1 MTDLPPTLTS
11 LSSAVGTQEAPF
23 NRVARVVR
31 ERLWWF
37 LLTATLTVV
46 VVFVMVKRQ
55 TPIYRAT
62 AIVMV
67 DTNAPRVLSPDL
79 EVAPLGSTG
88 YGQQRGFYTAQRQI
102 LQSRDLAAI
111 VVNRLGLSRDERFLA
126 LNRPGKQLTRAQKD
140 AIMATADVVG
150 MMAGRVMVESSDDS
164 GVLRVSVEDSD
175 PDMARDLVNA
185 VVKAYRD
192 RNIDVKKR
200 VVKEASSDLNAIFK
214 RLESEKDN
222 SLMALYNFEKEHD
235 FSDTRRNMVNEQI
248 LALSRSLRD
257 VHVIRLR
264 AQQEMTQLRKF
275 KGNRDIFSASA
286 PGLIRD
292 GLVGELKRRYLELS
306 VKRKELATAYLPDH
320 PRVQA
325 IDQQMEQLITLALRH
340 ASALAD
346 AAATQYQNAS
356 AEEADLER
364 QLEAARAQDAEIRLA
379 KIEHDKLQVRLD
391 EDKLFYDKVAKR
403 ITEADIT
410 RDIGVN
416 NVNVLDL
423 AVTPKAPVR
432 PNVQTGLALGGLLA
446 LLLGLGTAFLV
457 DMLDSRIRGREDIEQ
472 QLGVPYLGAIPMFE
486 PGDPDEGIPVPE
498 DRLDLYVHFR
508 PNSRAAE
515 AARSVRTNLLFM
527 RPDKPIRSLLVTSA
541 SAREGKSSTS
551 TTLAVTLAA
560 TSGNV
565 ILIDTDLR
573 KPRLHRLFGLPGGEG
588 GLTSYL
594 VSHRP
599 IEDFVCKTEV
609 PGLDFLPCGPVP
621 PNPSELLHAQRFK
634 TLVEEVTAKYEF
646 VVFDSSPGTLVTDPL
661 VLASMV
667 DGVVVVAHSQGA
679 RRDQLKQFLTGL
691 RAVNAAILGV
701 VQSRVALGSGTY
713 GYYYAKGYRRGAYRY
728 QYRYQRDPNK
738 ETDVGDAPPSDQ
750 S

>member
-1 MTDLPPTLTS
+1 MAEMLPTLPS
-11 LSSAVGTQEAPF
+11 RSGDGSSEQPL
-23 NRVARVVR
+23 NRVVRVVR

-37 LLTATLTVV
+37 LLTAILTMV
-46 VVFVMVKRQ
+46 VVFVVVKRQ
-55 TPIYRAT
+55 TPIFRAT

-79 EVAPLGSTG
+79 EVAPLGSSG
-88 YGQQRGFYTAQRQI
+88 FGQQRGFYQAQRQI

-111 VVNRLGLSRDERFLA
+111 VVNRLGLSRDERFLS
-126 LNRPGKQLTRAQKD
+126 LNRRDKPLTRAQKD
-140 AIMATADVVG
+140 AVMATADVVG
-150 MMAGRVMVESSDDS
+150 MMAGRVVVEAADDS
-164 GVLRVSVEDSD
+164 GVLRVSIEDAD
-175 PDMARDLVNA
+175 ADMARDLANA

-200 VVKEASSDLNAIFK
+200 VVKEATSDLNAIFK
-214 RLESEKDN
+214 RLEGDKDT
-222 SLMALYNFEKEHD
+222 SLMALYSFEKDHD
-235 FSDTRRNMVNEQI
+235 FSEARRTMVNEQI
-248 LALSRSLRD
+248 LALSRSLRE
-257 VHVIRLR
+257 VHMLRLR
-264 AQQEMTQLRKF
+264 AQQEMNQLRKF
-275 KGNRDIFSASA
+275 KGTRDIFMASA
-286 PGLIRD
+286 PGLMRD
-292 GLVGELKRRYLELS
+292 GLVGELKRRYLDLS
-306 VKRKELATAYLPDH
+306 VRRKELATSYLPDH
-320 PRVQA
+320 PKLQA
-325 IDQQMEQLITLALRH
+325 VDQQMEQLITLATRH
-340 ASALAD
+340 VAALAD
-346 AAATQYQNAS
+346 SATTQYQNAS
-356 AEEADLER
+356 AEETDLER
-364 QLEAARAQDAEIRLA
+364 QLEAGRAQDAEIRLA

-391 EDKLFYDKVAKR
+391 EDKMFYDKVAKR

-432 PNVQTGLALGGLLA
+432 PNVQSGLALGGVLA
-446 LLLGLGTAFLV
+446 LLLGLGAAFLV
-457 DMLDSRIRGREDIEQ
+457 DLLDNRIRTREDVEQ
-472 QLGVPYLGAIPMFE
+472 VLGVPYLGAIPMFE
-486 PGDPDEGIPVPE
+486 PGDPGEGIPVPE

-541 SAREGKSSTS
+541 SAREGKTSTS

-560 TSGNV
+560 TSGNAL
-565 ILIDTDLR
+565 LIDTDLR
-573 KPRLHRLFGLPGGEG
+573 KPRLHRLFGLAGGEG

-599 IEDFVCKTEV
+599 IEDFVVHTEV

-634 TLVEEVTAKYEF
+634 TLVEEVNAKYDF

-679 RRDQLKQFLTGL
+679 RRDQLKSFLAGL
-691 RAVNAAILGV
+691 RAVNASILGV
-701 VQSRVALGSGTY
+701 VQSRVAQNAGGY
-713 GYYYAKGYRRGAYRY
+713 GYYYAKGYRRGGYRY

-738 ETDVGDAPPSDQ
+738 ADDVGDEPPGSN

>member
-1 MTDLPPTLTS
+1 MADLPLTLPS
-11 LSSAVGTQEAPF
+11 NGSSFGSPEAPF
-23 NRVARVVR
+23 NRVVRVVR

-46 VVFVMVKRQ
+46 VVFVVVKRQ

-79 EVAPLGSTG
+79 EVAPLGSNG
-88 YGQQRGFYTAQRQI
+88 YGQQRGFYAAQRQI

-150 MMAGRVMVESSDDS
+150 MMASRVVVESSDDS

-175 PDMARDLVNA
+175 ADMARDLVNA

-214 RLESEKDN
+214 RLEGEKDN
-222 SLMALYNFEKEHD
+222 SLMALYNFEKDHD

-275 KGNRDIFSASA
+275 KGNRDIFLASA
-286 PGLIRD
+286 PGLMRD

-306 VKRKELATAYLPDH
+306 VKRKELAAAYLPDH
-320 PRVQA
+320 PRLQSV
-325 IDQQMEQLITLALRH
+325 DQQMDQLLTLAIRH

-364 QLEAARAQDAEIRLA
+364 QLVAARAQDAEIRLA

-457 DMLDSRIRGREDIEQ
+457 DLLDNRIRSREDIEQ
-472 QLGVPYLGAIPMFE
+472 LLGVPYLGAIPTFE

-527 RPDKPIRSLLVTSA
+527 RPDKPIRSLLVTSS

-599 IEDFVCKTEV
+599 IEDFVVKTEV

-634 TLVEEVTAKYEF
+634 TLVEEVQAKYEF

-679 RRDQLKQFLTGL
+679 RRAQLKQFLAGL
-691 RAVNAAILGV
+691 RAVNASVLGV
-701 VQSRVALGSGTY
+701 VQSRVTQGTGTY

-738 ETDVGDAPPSDQ
+738 ETDVGDEPPADAG
-750 S
+750 